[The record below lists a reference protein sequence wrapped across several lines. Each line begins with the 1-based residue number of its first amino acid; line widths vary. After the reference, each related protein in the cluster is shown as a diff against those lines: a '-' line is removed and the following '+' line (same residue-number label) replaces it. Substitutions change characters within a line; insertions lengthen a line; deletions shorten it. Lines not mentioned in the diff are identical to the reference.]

1 MITYINSNTLYQWVQ
16 ICFGLIMRFLLLY
29 KNILKYYCIIP
40 QIAAY
45 TARRPSVIKS
55 QGPLELVETSSERTA
70 LSEVASATSR

>member
-1 MITYINSNTLYQWVQ
+1 MTYINSNTLYQWVQ

-45 TARRPSVIKS
+45 TARRLSGIKS
-55 QGPLELVETSSERTA
+55 QGSPDLVETSPERTA
-70 LSEVASATSR
+70 LSD